1 MRMIEKLILIQY
13 YSNDDN
19 TFGSLDRMELSWI
32 LNLYYFTGFPQLVH
46 EFFSFFRQEFRGCIG
61 SSHKKSVLCDI
72 FLDTFVN

>member
-1 MRMIEKLILIQY
+1 MDI
-13 YSNDDN
+13 
-19 TFGSLDRMELSWI
+19 TV
-32 LNLYYFTGFPQLVH
+32 NLYYCTGFPHLVH